1 MHLKERVKEIL
12 LMTIALAVMTVAGVM
27 VLSKENHTDLDQIR
41 KGRAYLYALEK
52 QNVGSIEKKIKEQN
66 QKKETKEVDQE
77 LLAVYKDQN
86 KVWPLFKDYVILGDS
101 RAADFNQFLSQTNVL
116 AEKNKTISDIDTKLT
131 KVQSLS
137 PSRII
142 VCYGLNDVSVTRW
155 HNINLYIQDFEGAL
169 KRLHKVCPDA
179 TIYICSILPTLKFPD
194 PSYHKIG
201 SYNYALSR
209 MCQKDGYV
217 YIDNTDIANAHRDL
231 YEPDGQHLTGAF
243 YKYWGFN
250 IMKAI
255 HAHEKRKV

>member
-101 RAADFNQFLSQTNVL
+101 RASDFNQFL
-116 AEKNKTISDIDTKLT
+116 
-131 KVQSLS
+131 
-137 PSRII
+137 
-142 VCYGLNDVSVTRW
+142 
-155 HNINLYIQDFEGAL
+155 
-169 KRLHKVCPDA
+169 
-179 TIYICSILPTLKFPD
+179 TIYFVRVSNDLTLRCFFYLLFTFFD
-194 PSYHKIG
+194 SYFFKI
-201 SYNYALSR
+201 
-209 MCQKDGYV
+209 
-217 YIDNTDIANAHRDL
+217 
-231 YEPDGQHLTGAF
+231 
-243 YKYWGFN
+243 
-250 IMKAI
+250 
-255 HAHEKRKV
+255 